1 MWKNSFSREIAAPA
15 SVIWGLFCHVDGW
28 KEWNAGI
35 EAMEIFG
42 PFAAG
47 TRFRMKPPGQEA
59 LDSQLLEVCENEVFV
74 DETHVG
80 DLTVLVSHRLEV
92 LGDRRTR
99 VTYQVEAYGPGCDD
113 VGPAVSADFPA
124 VLAELAALAVRKSG

>member
-1 MWKNSFSREIAAPA
+1 
-15 SVIWGLFCHVDGW
+15 
-28 KEWNAGI
+28 
-35 EAMEIFG
+35 
-42 PFAAG
+42 
-47 TRFRMKPPGQEA
+47 
-59 LDSQLLEVCENEVFV
+59 
-74 DETHVG
+74 VG